1 MAVERHN
8 YCKNAS
14 QGGLVPHIDRRIAL
28 LGRPVMLGQ
37 QVEFAEQENTL
48 MVPRALAEQVRPV
61 MELLVLVELA
71 PALPNLEPQ
80 EGLAWARCL
89 APA

>member
-14 QGGLVPHIDRRIAL
+14 LGGLVHHIDRRTAL
-28 LGRPVMLGQ
+28 LDRPVMLGQ

-48 MVPRALAEQVRPV
+48 AEQVRPV

-71 PALPNLEPQ
+71 LALPNLEPQ